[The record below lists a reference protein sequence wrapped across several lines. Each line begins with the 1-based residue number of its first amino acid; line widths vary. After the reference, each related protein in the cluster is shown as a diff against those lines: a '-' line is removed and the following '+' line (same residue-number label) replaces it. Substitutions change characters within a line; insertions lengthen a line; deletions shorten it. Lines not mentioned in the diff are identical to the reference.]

1 MAVLWL
7 KGKYKLWHFLLF
19 PVFYVLLVLP
29 AVALG
34 KPFLETLTLYASQ
47 TGSIGDG
54 LNYNSPS
61 VYAFFQYDPS
71 VTDLA
76 AASRVGIIA
85 AFVFMCVILAA
96 LCHKAP
102 QYHKRRDHRG
112 VRAFRRGYPFS
123 AAAHA

>member
-1 MAVLWL
+1 M
-7 KGKYKLWHFLLF
+7 
-19 PVFYVLLVLP
+19 LP

-85 AFVFMCVILAA
+85 AFVFMCVILAVCA
-96 LCHKAP
+96 I
-102 QYHKRRDHRG
+102 KRRSITNG
-112 VRAFRRGYPFS
+112 VIVAVSVLFAVGIPFLLPHMRMTAIS
-123 AAAHA
+123 LLPTC